1 MADIP
6 HHLDI
11 AGTAFTLIDAPEPIA
26 CWTASLEAAGGGAP
40 PAVNIIVEPAARPGP
55 EVLQLTTEVIA
66 RFDELTDV
74 AAAFLREQLTEP
86 GFGLRDD
93 ELQALRSEQPPFG
106 APEAV
111 IWDDGGWML
120 RFTESPLEL
129 ADPYGIGVLFEGMTP
144 SAVEDLSD
152 PDPA

>member
-26 CWTASLEAAGGGAP
+26 CWTASLEAAHGGSSP
-40 PAVNIIVEPAARPGP
+40 TVNIIVEPAAEPGP
-55 EVLQLTTEVIA
+55 EVLRLTAEVIA
-66 RFDELTDV
+66 RFGELADV
-74 AAAFLREQLTEP
+74 AGAYLREELREP

-93 ELQALRSEQPPFG
+93 ELQALRSDQPPFG
-106 APEAV
+106 EPEAV